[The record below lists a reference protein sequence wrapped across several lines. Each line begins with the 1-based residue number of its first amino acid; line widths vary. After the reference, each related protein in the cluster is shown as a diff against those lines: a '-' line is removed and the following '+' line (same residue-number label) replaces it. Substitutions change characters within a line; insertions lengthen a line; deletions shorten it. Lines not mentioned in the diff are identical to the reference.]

1 MKKFL
6 SLALSVLMLLSLL
19 AGCGGGSSTDDGA
32 QQDGGSETAET
43 GGKLVVY
50 SALNEDNTI
59 AMAEQ
64 FEKDTGIEVEYI
76 SLGGGDAVA
85 RVQAEMSN
93 PQADFLVGGSVDLY
107 GSLAEAGALLE
118 YDSPNNDDLDAR
130 FNDPNHLWQGWYM
143 GVLSIIINEERFQEE
158 LASQGLAE
166 PATWDDLLD
175 PAYDDV
181 FVWANPTTAGG
192 AYIATACQI
201 FRLGEDAA
209 WDYLK
214 ALDQNVHHYYQGAGD
229 VISPVATGEF
239 IASIAWAHDS
249 FKTQQEGYPLKL
261 IIPEQTAYEIGG
273 AAIINGGPNTENA
286 KIFMDWLLTKEAQE
300 LNVESSYRY
309 PVRTD
314 VAAPEGLPALEDVD
328 LVDYD
333 RDQATAMRESVK
345 EMKRLKNEPLLLL
358 VIIAIILFVGIFV
371 IYPVVKVIL
380 FPDGGTYLE
389 LFNRPRWLTAIKN
402 SLFMTLVST
411 ISCTAV
417 AFLFAYVIARLDV
430 PCKGLFR
437 FITLLPI
444 VSPPFI
450 VALSYILLF
459 GVQGIITKG
468 LLGLHVD
475 IYGRLGLWIVQ
486 TVTFFPY
493 AYSVIYGVMKG
504 ISTNLEYAAYNMG
517 ATRWQVFRDVF
528 WPLCRPGVAGGALI
542 AAINVLTDFGNPIM
556 IGGDLALLPTEA
568 YMQINGWYDM
578 STASVLAVALLIP
591 AVALFLVNRFWVGRR
606 SYVTITGKEISL
618 NPFPVPKW
626 VKWTLFT
633 LTMLISLFV
642 LLVYGTLF
650 YGAFTKT
657 WGYDWSFTW
666 ENLQYVFLKGEQI
679 WNSIKYGLLA
689 SLGAALLAMVL
700 AYIVQKKQ
708 VGLNKFLDFLAI
720 LPGAIPGM
728 FLGIGF
734 VLAFNGGWLSLTG
747 TGAIMVL
754 ALLFWNLPTC
764 YSAAT
769 AGLQQ
774 IGASVEDTALNL
786 GANSFRSFKDVII
799 PLLKA
804 PFLSGFVLS
813 FLRSVTCL
821 SVVIFLYA
829 PSTTV
834 GTISVMVLVQSGQ
847 WGEAAAFT
855 VVLITIA
862 FTVLRLAQWLLGRQG
877 IKLEL

>member
-1 MKKFL
+1 M
-6 SLALSVLMLLSLL
+6 V
-19 AGCGGGSSTDDGA
+19 AGT
-32 QQDGGSETAET
+32 
-43 GGKLVVY
+43 
-50 SALNEDNTI
+50 SA
-59 AMAEQ
+59 
-64 FEKDTGIEVEYI
+64 
-76 SLGGGDAVA
+76 
-85 RVQAEMSN
+85 
-93 PQADFLVGGSVDLY
+93 
-107 GSLAEAGALLE
+107 
-118 YDSPNNDDLDAR
+118 
-130 FNDPNHLWQGWYM
+130 
-143 GVLSIIINEERFQEE
+143 
-158 LASQGLAE
+158 
-166 PATWDDLLD
+166 
-175 PAYDDV
+175 
-181 FVWANPTTAGG
+181 
-192 AYIATACQI
+192 
-201 FRLGEDAA
+201 
-209 WDYLK
+209 
-214 ALDQNVHHYYQGAGD
+214 
-229 VISPVATGEF
+229 
-239 IASIAWAHDS
+239 
-249 FKTQQEGYPLKL
+249 
-261 IIPEQTAYEIGG
+261 
-273 AAIINGGPNTENA
+273 
-286 KIFMDWLLTKEAQE
+286 
-300 LNVESSYRY
+300 
-309 PVRTD
+309 
-314 VAAPEGLPALEDVD
+314 
-328 LVDYD
+328 
-333 RDQATAMRESVK
+333 RESVK

-708 VGLNKFLDFLAI
+708 VGLNKFPG
-720 LPGAIPGM
+720 LPGHPARCHSRYVPGHRICAGVQRRLAVPDGDGRHHGAGAAVLESAHLLQCGNSRPAADRR
-728 FLGIGF
+728 LG
-734 VLAFNGGWLSLTG
+734 GGRGPESGGQQLP
-747 TGAIMVL
+747 
-754 ALLFWNLPTC
+754 LFQGC
-764 YSAAT
+764 HHSAAEG
-769 AGLQQ
+769 AVSLGLCAVLPAVGYLPQR
-774 IGASVEDTALNL
+774 GDLPLRALHHRGHHL
-786 GANSFRSFKDVII
+786 CDGPRAER
-799 PLLKA
+799 
-804 PFLSGFVLS
+804 
-813 FLRSVTCL
+813 
-821 SVVIFLYA
+821 
-829 PSTTV
+829 TV
-834 GTISVMVLVQSGQ
+834 GRGGGVYCGTHHHRIHR
-847 WGEAAAFT
+847 AAAGPVDPGPPGHQAGT
-855 VVLITIA
+855 VKGGGTYGCLY
-862 FTVLRLAQWLLGRQG
+862 
-877 IKLEL
+877 

>member
-1 MKKFL
+1 M
-6 SLALSVLMLLSLL
+6 V
-19 AGCGGGSSTDDGA
+19 AGT
-32 QQDGGSETAET
+32 
-43 GGKLVVY
+43 
-50 SALNEDNTI
+50 SA
-59 AMAEQ
+59 
-64 FEKDTGIEVEYI
+64 
-76 SLGGGDAVA
+76 
-85 RVQAEMSN
+85 
-93 PQADFLVGGSVDLY
+93 
-107 GSLAEAGALLE
+107 
-118 YDSPNNDDLDAR
+118 
-130 FNDPNHLWQGWYM
+130 
-143 GVLSIIINEERFQEE
+143 
-158 LASQGLAE
+158 
-166 PATWDDLLD
+166 
-175 PAYDDV
+175 
-181 FVWANPTTAGG
+181 
-192 AYIATACQI
+192 
-201 FRLGEDAA
+201 
-209 WDYLK
+209 
-214 ALDQNVHHYYQGAGD
+214 
-229 VISPVATGEF
+229 
-239 IASIAWAHDS
+239 
-249 FKTQQEGYPLKL
+249 
-261 IIPEQTAYEIGG
+261 
-273 AAIINGGPNTENA
+273 
-286 KIFMDWLLTKEAQE
+286 
-300 LNVESSYRY
+300 
-309 PVRTD
+309 
-314 VAAPEGLPALEDVD
+314 
-328 LVDYD
+328 
-333 RDQATAMRESVK
+333 RESVK

-528 WPLCRPGVAGGALI
+528 WPLCRPG
-542 AAINVLTDFGNPIM
+542 
-556 IGGDLALLPTEA
+556 
-568 YMQINGWYDM
+568 
-578 STASVLAVALLIP
+578 ASVLAVALLIP

-774 IGASVEDTALNL
+774 IGASVEDAALNL

>member
-1 MKKFL
+1 
-6 SLALSVLMLLSLL
+6 
-19 AGCGGGSSTDDGA
+19 
-32 QQDGGSETAET
+32 
-43 GGKLVVY
+43 
-50 SALNEDNTI
+50 
-59 AMAEQ
+59 
-64 FEKDTGIEVEYI
+64 
-76 SLGGGDAVA
+76 
-85 RVQAEMSN
+85 
-93 PQADFLVGGSVDLY
+93 
-107 GSLAEAGALLE
+107 
-118 YDSPNNDDLDAR
+118 
-130 FNDPNHLWQGWYM
+130 
-143 GVLSIIINEERFQEE
+143 
-158 LASQGLAE
+158 
-166 PATWDDLLD
+166 
-175 PAYDDV
+175 
-181 FVWANPTTAGG
+181 
-192 AYIATACQI
+192 
-201 FRLGEDAA
+201 
-209 WDYLK
+209 
-214 ALDQNVHHYYQGAGD
+214 
-229 VISPVATGEF
+229 
-239 IASIAWAHDS
+239 
-249 FKTQQEGYPLKL
+249 
-261 IIPEQTAYEIGG
+261 
-273 AAIINGGPNTENA
+273 
-286 KIFMDWLLTKEAQE
+286 
-300 LNVESSYRY
+300 
-309 PVRTD
+309 
-314 VAAPEGLPALEDVD
+314 
-328 LVDYD
+328 
-333 RDQATAMRESVK
+333 
-345 EMKRLKNEPLLLL
+345 
-358 VIIAIILFVGIFV
+358 
-371 IYPVVKVIL
+371 
-380 FPDGGTYLE
+380 
-389 LFNRPRWLTAIKN
+389 
-402 SLFMTLVST
+402 MTLVST

-528 WPLCRPGVAGGALI
+528 WPLCRPGVSAAPLI

-754 ALLFWNLPTC
+754 ALLFWESAHLLQCGNSRPAADRRLGGGRGPESGGQQLPLFQGC
-764 YSAAT
+764 HHSAAEG
-769 AGLQQ
+769 AVSLGLCAVLPAVGYLPQR
-774 IGASVEDTALNL
+774 GDLPLRALHHRGHHL
-786 GANSFRSFKDVII
+786 CDGPRAER
-799 PLLKA
+799 
-804 PFLSGFVLS
+804 
-813 FLRSVTCL
+813 
-821 SVVIFLYA
+821 
-829 PSTTV
+829 TV
-834 GTISVMVLVQSGQ
+834 GRGGGVYCGAHHHRVYR
-847 WGEAAAFT
+847 AAAGS
-855 VVLITIA
+855 VA
-862 FTVLRLAQWLLGRQG
+862 PGPPG
-877 IKLEL
+877 H